1 MNKIIAYEITT
12 ESFNS
17 EKYLAF
23 LIKNKDLYNP
33 KGPIAIAILGHEK

>member
-1 MNKIIAYEITT
+1 MNKIIAYEITK

-23 LIKNKDLYNP
+23 ITKNKDLYNC
-33 KGPIAIAILGHEK
+33 PIAIAILGHEK